1 MSARHSI
8 ACFVLLA
15 ALAACTPSPKAPEP
29 VEGPV
34 HKPVKTSVPEP
45 VEEPTPEL
53 SAIDSLMWQH
63 PDSALQCLLA
73 RRDAMI
79 ASPDTVGSNLRRIQ
93 CVSTTTFDDHYA
105 NLLLAELLYKNDY
118 AQTNR
123 AELLRAVGYFDSL
136 LLVADG
142 ADTRGVSLQPRR
154 RRDARRATAQNRA
167 FLDARAHYING
178 VGYYEKD
185 SVVEACKEYLK
196 ALEVMEG
203 CFEEEE
209 LIGKKAKFMALT
221 YTHLTGLFSNLYL
234 HEQAIYFGKKSLTY
248 YEKYEAFFR
257 HVAWMLNKIGSH
269 YDMMNNYDSAEFY
282 YNEGL
287 KTLSDTNNLT
297 FRDLSTRLAYLSY
310 TKGKS
315 TETALSQLHTLIN
328 QSENEE
334 ESLSRY
340 AIIGE
345 IFYQEKQF
353 DSAWLYFKK
362 VFQAS
367 HSIDSKKQIAERL
380 VEICK
385 TQGKEEEILEYAG
398 FLVPFATQDED
409 NGFIK
414 SRLAELYNI
423 YKQHELEHQHRKKAI
438 KQTRWSVGIVIGLL
452 FVTMGVFVLYRKH
465 KRKKQSLEEQIKMEQ
480 YIHEIKQ
487 KALAGKLKQ
496 SNETLRDVSKQLEQ
510 SMANNALLDVS
521 GDPDDYSAYINTPIC
536 QYLIKL
542 VHEQQFKSKMDCM
555 IYKDSALSKEQLLA
569 LHDAAEKKLPRFTS
583 HVRQQ
588 FSGLTDGDMDYCY
601 LLLLGL
607 NEADISALMQ
617 RAYSTVCER
626 SRKINRIIEAKGDLY
641 HTLRNMLS
649 D

>member
-1 MSARHSI
+1 
-8 ACFVLLA
+8 
-15 ALAACTPSPKAPEP
+15 
-29 VEGPV
+29 
-34 HKPVKTSVPEP
+34 
-45 VEEPTPEL
+45 
-53 SAIDSLMWQH
+53 
-63 PDSALQCLLA
+63 
-73 RRDAMI
+73 
-79 ASPDTVGSNLRRIQ
+79 
-93 CVSTTTFDDHYA
+93 
-105 NLLLAELLYKNDY
+105 
-118 AQTNR
+118 
-123 AELLRAVGYFDSL
+123 
-136 LLVADG
+136 
-142 ADTRGVSLQPRR
+142 
-154 RRDARRATAQNRA
+154 
-167 FLDARAHYING
+167 
-178 VGYYEKD
+178 
-185 SVVEACKEYLK
+185 
-196 ALEVMEG
+196 
-203 CFEEEE
+203 
-209 LIGKKAKFMALT
+209 
-221 YTHLTGLFSNLYL
+221 
-234 HEQAIYFGKKSLTY
+234 
-248 YEKYEAFFR
+248 
-257 HVAWMLNKIGSH
+257 MLNKIGSH

-315 TETALSQLHTLIN
+315 PEIALSQLHTLIN

-465 KRKKQSLEEQIKMEQ
+465 KRKKQSLEKQIKKEQ
-480 YIHEIKQ
+480 YVHKIKQ
-487 KALAGKLKQ
+487 KALAGRLKQ
-496 SNETLRDVSKQLEQ
+496 SNEALRIQKKETSNLVKEMDLRRRQSEWNHLDDFKREDICMSIVTALCGKQIKREAKSGDYPELHL
-510 SMANNALLDVS
+510 NNAQLYDLSVAVEKHFCGFEKTLTDLYPKINRNAINQCLLYLLDL
-521 GDPDDYSAYINTPIC
+521 DDVQIAS
-536 QYLIKL
+536 L
-542 VHEQQFKSKMDCM
+542 
-555 IYKDSALSKEQLLA
+555 LSC
-569 LHDAAEKKLPRFTS
+569 D
-583 HVRQQ
+583 
-588 FSGLTDGDMDYCY
+588 
-601 LLLLGL
+601 
-607 NEADISALMQ
+607 
-617 RAYSTVCER
+617 YSTVKRR
-626 SRKINRIIEAKGDLY
+626 STKLKQVFGTEKE
-641 HTLRNMLS
+641 LRQFIREFVS
-649 D
+649 

>member
-1 MSARHSI
+1 MKRHCLI
-8 ACFVLLA
+8 GLVLLA
-15 ALAACTPSPKAPEP
+15 ALAACTHSAEAPEP
-29 VEGPV
+29 VEGQV
-34 HKPVKTSVPEP
+34 HKPVETPAPELVPEPVKTSVPEP
-45 VEEPTPEL
+45 VEGPTPEL

-73 RRDAMI
+73 CRDV
-79 ASPDTVGSNLRRIQ
+79 SGN
-93 CVSTTTFDDHYA
+93 VSTTTFDDHYA

-118 AQTNR
+118 EQANR

-185 SVVEACKEYLK
+185 SVVDACKEYLK

-315 TETALSQLHTLIN
+315 TEIALSQLHTLIN

-398 FLVPFATQDED
+398 
-409 NGFIK
+409 IK
-414 SRLAELYNI
+414 
-423 YKQHELEHQHRKKAI
+423 K
-438 KQTRWSVGIVIGLL
+438 
-452 FVTMGVFVLYRKH
+452 
-465 KRKKQSLEEQIKMEQ
+465 
-480 YIHEIKQ
+480 
-487 KALAGKLKQ
+487 
-496 SNETLRDVSKQLEQ
+496 
-510 SMANNALLDVS
+510 
-521 GDPDDYSAYINTPIC
+521 
-536 QYLIKL
+536 
-542 VHEQQFKSKMDCM
+542 
-555 IYKDSALSKEQLLA
+555 
-569 LHDAAEKKLPRFTS
+569 
-583 HVRQQ
+583 
-588 FSGLTDGDMDYCY
+588 
-601 LLLLGL
+601 
-607 NEADISALMQ
+607 
-617 RAYSTVCER
+617 
-626 SRKINRIIEAKGDLY
+626 
-641 HTLRNMLS
+641 
-649 D
+649 